1 MRNAPLPRTSA
12 KRLSQRDLRL
22 VASYRTDWK
31 PECFGVFDGFRK
43 QLKDVVRGGE
53 SIQGGKVQRKALLIV
68 PGIVVLALST
78 GLRSAAQD
86 SVKHLNAPNRPVLND
101 DSQSVPNQD
110 FQLLRK
116 DVRSQKKQIV
126 AANMNLTDAE
136 AEKFW
141 PVYDRYAADLTKIY
155 DTKMAL
161 VQEYLDNYKTMTGDE
176 AESYVRR
183 RGGVEQDVMQ
193 LRLKYVPEFR
203 KVLSGRQVA
212 LFCQIDWRLELMIN
226 LQLAQLPLIEP

>member
-1 MRNAPLPRTSA
+1 MGKKVL
-12 KRLSQRDLRL
+12 L
-22 VASYRTDWK
+22 V
-31 PECFGVFDGFRK
+31 
-43 QLKDVVRGGE
+43 
-53 SIQGGKVQRKALLIV
+53 VQ
-68 PGIVVLALST
+68 GIVVLTLST

-86 SVKHLNAPNRPVLND
+86 SVRQLKTPNRPVVSD
-101 DSQSVPNQD
+101 DSQSGPDQD

-141 PVYDRYAADLTKIY
+141 PVYDRYAADLAKIY
-155 DTKMAL
+155 DTKLGL
-161 VQEYLDNYKTMTGDE
+161 VQEYVDNYKTMTGDQ

-183 RGGVEQDVMQ
+183 RAAVEQDVIQ

-212 LFCQIDWRLELMIN
+212 LFVQIDWRLELMIN

>member
-1 MRNAPLPRTSA
+1 MV
-12 KRLSQRDLRL
+12 K
-22 VASYRTDWK
+22 
-31 PECFGVFDGFRK
+31 
-43 QLKDVVRGGE
+43 
-53 SIQGGKVQRKALLIV
+53 KVLLIV
-68 PGIVVLALST
+68 QGVIVLALST
-78 GLRSAAQD
+78 GFRSAAQD
-86 SVKHLNAPNRPVLND
+86 SVKHLNAPKRPVLND

-183 RGGVEQDVMQ
+183 RGAVEQDVMQ

-212 LFCQIDWRLELMIN
+212 LFVQIDWRLELMIN
-226 LQLAQLPLIEP
+226 LQLAQLPCELAATRL